1 MNTVRRFATVTA
13 AAAAIGCDT
22 STTSPAVSVNELTPS
37 AVAFNASDNG
47 VVASAT
53 GSAHRI
59 RGDELWVLAFSAVKR
74 ADGTVTGNARIDRKD
89 LGISWNLDVT
99 CMAVQGNTAWIAGII
114 RNASGPVIREGTVSY
129 FYVIDNGEGADAP
142 PDVASAVR
150 INDLAGQ
157 DQEFCQ
163 LRPLALPPSPI
174 AHGNVQVRQD

>member
-1 MNTVRRFATVTA
+1 MTTA
-13 AAAAIGCDT
+13 RSLLVLAAAAIAAACDGRPT
-22 STTSPAVSVNELTPS
+22 APHNSRATAPTPNLS
-37 AVAFNASDNG
+37 ETGQG

-59 RGDELWVLAFSAVKR
+59 RADELWVLSFSAERRV
-74 ADGTVTGNARIDRKD
+74 DGTTTGNARIDRQD

-99 CMAVQGNTAWIAGII
+99 CLAVQGNTAWIAGII

-129 FYVIDNGEGADAP
+129 FYVIDNGEGEGAA

-163 LRPLALPPSPI
+163 LRPLALTPSPI
-174 AHGNVQVRQD
+174 AHGNVQVREH

>member
-1 MNTVRRFATVTA
+1 MTATRPFIMLA
-13 AAAAIGCDT
+13 AAALAVACD
-22 STTSPAVSVNELTPS
+22 SSATSPDSSPRATAPDALL
-37 AVAFNASDNG
+37 NASHNG
-47 VVASAT
+47 VIASAT

-74 ADGTVTGNARIDRKD
+74 ADGTTTGNARIDRKD

-150 INDLAGQ
+150 INDVAGQ
-157 DQEFCQ
+157 DEEFCQ

-174 AHGNVQVRQD
+174 AHGNVQVRED

>member
-1 MNTVRRFATVTA
+1 MTA
-13 AAAAIGCDT
+13 ARPFIMLATTALAVACDG
-22 STTSPAVSVNELTPS
+22 SATSPHSSARAPAPGAVLN
-37 AVAFNASDNG
+37 VAEQG

-59 RGDELWVLAFSAVKR
+59 RGDELWVLAFTAVKR
-74 ADGTVTGNARIDRKD
+74 ADGTTTGNARIDRKD

-99 CMAVQGNTAWIAGII
+99 CMSVQGNTAWIAGII
-114 RNASGPVIREGTVSY
+114 QNASGPVIRDGTVSY

-150 INDLAGQ
+150 INDVAGQ

-174 AHGNVQVRQD
+174 AHGNVQVHED

>member
-1 MNTVRRFATVTA
+1 MTAARLFITLA
-13 AAAAIGCDT
+13 AAALTVACDG
-22 STTSPAVSVNELTPS
+22 SATSPYSSSRATAPDAVL
-37 AVAFNASDNG
+37 NASDNG

-59 RGDELWVLAFSAVKR
+59 RGDELWVLAFTAVKH
-74 ADGTVTGNARIDRKD
+74 ADGTTTGNARIDRKD

-114 RNASGPVIREGTVSY
+114 RNAKGPVIREGTVSY

-150 INDLAGQ
+150 INDVAGQ
-157 DQEFCQ
+157 DEEFCQ

-174 AHGNVQVRQD
+174 AHGNVQVRED